1 MRNTDKILEQLHH
14 GVAVTLLERV
24 ESGEATPAEL
34 SAAIKF
40 LKDNGI
46 DAVPKEG
53 SPLVNLAKV
62 LPFQDPNGPLASE
75 DVA

>member
-1 MRNTDKILEQLHH
+1 MSRIDKLLEELHV
-14 GVAVTLLERV
+14 GVATTLLERIQ
-24 ESGEATPAEL
+24 SGEASPAEL
-34 SAAIKF
+34 SVAVKF

-46 DAVPKEG
+46 DADQKEG

-62 LPFQDPNGPLASE
+62 LPFQDPDGPLASE